1 MSVGWF
7 SFAMA
12 LVGFIFTD
20 VTLTTNAN
28 DKSMKNKKNTIKA
41 GGSTAF
47 EQNVDWT
54 GWVSGY
60 PLDCYDY

>member
-20 VTLTTNAN
+20 VTLTTDANYKSMNNKKIN
-28 DKSMKNKKNTIKA
+28 DKQREYIMNLFTDVTLTADTIVI
-41 GGSTAF
+41 
-47 EQNVDWT
+47 NVIFT
-54 GWVSGY
+54 
-60 PLDCYDY
+60 